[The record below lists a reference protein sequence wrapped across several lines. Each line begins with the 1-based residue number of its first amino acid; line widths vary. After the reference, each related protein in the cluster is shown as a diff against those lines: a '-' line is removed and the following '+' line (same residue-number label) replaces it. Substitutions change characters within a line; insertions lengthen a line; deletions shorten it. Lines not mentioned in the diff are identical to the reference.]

1 MADTHPQGPR
11 GIKVRAVPNARKTAW
26 DGKHGDAWKLKVAA
40 PAQEDRA
47 NAEILRFIATMM
59 GVPQKS
65 AVLLSGQQCR
75 DKVIA
80 VTGFTAQEIERRIS

>member
-1 MADTHPQGPR
+1 MADTLPQGPR

-65 AVLLSGQQCR
+65 AVLLSGQKCR

-80 VTGFTAQEIERRIS
+80 VTGFTAQEIESRIS

>member
-65 AVLLSGQQCR
+65 AVLLSGQKCR

>member
-65 AVLLSGQQCR
+65 AVLLSGQKCR

-80 VTGFTAQEIERRIS
+80 VTGFTAQEIESRIS

>member
-65 AVLLSGQQCR
+65 AVLLSGQKCR

-80 VTGFTAQEIERRIS
+80 VTGFTPQEIESRIS